1 MRTRTRAI
9 DLSYPLVAW
18 SPDGKILA
26 AIYEKRDK
34 TVLFTY
40 NTDDKKKETKDISRF
55 QRVLDMSFGKNNNM
69 LVLSVMNNGQS
80 DIYTYFINNAR
91 VEQITNDY
99 YDDLSP
105 RYIKTDNGYEGIL
118 FVSNRDDKRLERT
131 RNIDSILPVGNN
143 DLYFYKYDKNQRI
156 WYR

>member
-1 MRTRTRAI
+1 MT
-9 DLSYPLVAW
+9 
-18 SPDGKILA
+18 
-26 AIYEKRDK
+26 K

-99 YDDLSP
+99 YDDLSSP
-105 RYIKTDNGYEGIL
+105 LYQ
-118 FVSNRDDKRLERT
+118 NR
-131 RNIDSILPVGNN
+131 
-143 DLYFYKYDKNQRI
+143 
-156 WYR
+156 